1 MRKHTLPAALIALA
15 VAYCSAS
22 PAQCAQNI
30 PASSFAQVPPATDTV
45 SLTLDWGSQA
55 QAGQLAIADVLTYN
69 GASPTIEPPAG
80 WSLIRDDSSPS
91 TRQSLYWHVI
101 EGNDPGAQ
109 TWLFNEPV
117 DAQGVVLLL
126 DDVAENAPVDTSSG
140 NIGHGGTLTADS
152 VATAGD
158 GDFVVAF
165 YATDFG
171 GGGLFGVGGIGSM
184 IPSNTSVIVAQAE
197 APLEYWILATDQSGN
212 QDGGDANCVTPQLF
226 NWVAA
231 QVAFR
236 SATAR

>member
-30 PASSFAQVPPATDTV
+30 PVSSFAQVPPATDTM

-55 QAGQLAIADVLTYN
+55 QAGQLAIADVLTYS
-69 GASPTIEPPAG
+69 GANPTITPAPG
-80 WSLIRDDSSPS
+80 WTLIRDDSSPS

-101 EGNDPGAQ
+101 EANDPSTQ
-109 TWLFNEPV
+109 TWLFSEPV

-126 DDVAENAPVDTSSG
+126 DGVAEAAPVEASSG
-140 NIGHGGTLTADS
+140 NTGHSGTLTADS

-171 GGGLFGVGGIGSM
+171 GGGLFGAGGIGSM
-184 IPSNTSVIVAQAE
+184 IPANTSAIVAQE
-197 APLEYWILATDQSGN
+197 DAPLEYWILATYPSSNGDS
-212 QDGGDANCVTPQLF
+212 GDAACATPQLF

-231 QVAFR
+231 QVAFK